1 MKNWRSKSLLPGAV
15 TAIFTLI
22 AVLDLFWAPFTAAQ
36 EEKVYE
42 EYKLEPI
49 TVTSQKREE
58 NVQDVPMSVSVFSDI
73 QIEDAGIEN
82 TFDLTQFLP
91 NVHMQNNYQEHM
103 IVIRGIS
110 SFNTSLYSPA
120 GFYVDDVSYPIHYM
134 HNPDLFDIERIEVLK
149 GPQGSLYGRNSESGV
164 INIITKQPDNE
175 FRGKLFGQ
183 YGNYNSYRFGGNI
196 SGPIVRDTLY
206 LGLALQGKFSD
217 GYVENEFNDDDKAAD
232 VDHKNGRA
240 TLRWTPADN
249 WDISLIADVMDTDDH
264 SGGYRLVNGPYKT
277 DPFEVRHDSDE
288 YSRQDANGQTLR
300 VKYTGD
306 SFTLLSVSNLLYYK
320 HDYLS
325 EADGWADPTDKRE
338 SIFSWKDQQYSQEF
352 RVSSPENS
360 EPLEWLAGLYGFKED
375 TDIDYNYYIVN
386 KPAWGMF
393 NMSFMNP
400 VTDIETKGYAAFGQA
415 TYTLFERLHLTAGLR
430 FDHQDLDAKLRG
442 KYFSM
447 VTFAY
452 QDYDYRKDLDY
463 DELLPKFSVAYDLG
477 DDVMTYVS
485 ASKGYIT
492 GGYNPYCT
500 QNPTEKT
507 FTFDPEYT
515 WNYEAGIKTSWLEN
529 KLMANLAIFY
539 IDIKDKQV
547 SEVDMDTMTT
557 TITNGAKAHSQGIEL
572 ELQARPIRGLDL
584 FAGFGYTEAKFDDF
598 TATEWN
604 PTYTALVQKDYEGN
618 YLQYAPKYT
627 YNLGVQYR
635 HESGFFGRADLFG
648 TDKFY
653 GNYANTAEQEAYE
666 TVNVRLGYEREH
678 LDLILWARNL
688 FDKEYLTYVT
698 PGGAGY
704 DVGLDGPPQTFG
716 ATVTYRF

>member
-36 EEKVYE
+36 EEKVHE

-134 HNPDLFDIERIEVLK
+134 HNPDLFDIKRIEVLK

-325 EADGWADPTDKRE
+325 EADGWDDPTDKRE
-338 SIFSWKDQQYSQEF
+338 SIFSWKDRQYSQEL

-360 EPLEWLAGLYGFKED
+360 EPLEWLVGLYGFKED

-485 ASKGYIT
+485 VSKGYIT

-635 HESGFFGRADLFG
+635 HESGFFGRADLLG